1 MKLALTARGSQ
12 EEGFTQLLRE
22 KYAPLRTI
30 YKQGLRTNWSDLQ
43 HAYQK
48 LSLLTDTLPKKMR
61 REQVESQLDELE
73 RFVNLIEKHKVIV
86 VADVGHGAAAI
97 RF

>member
-1 MKLALTARGSQ
+1 M
-12 EEGFTQLLRE
+12 
-22 KYAPLRTI
+22 
-30 YKQGLRTNWSDLQ
+30 
-43 HAYQK
+43 YQK

-73 RFVNLIEKHKVIV
+73 RFVNLIEKHRVII
-86 VADVGHGAAAI
+86 VADDGHGYGAM

>member
-1 MKLALTARGSQ
+1 MFDVTAITR
-12 EEGFTQLLRE
+12 
-22 KYAPLRTI
+22 
-30 YKQGLRTNWSDLQ
+30 KQGLRTNWSELQ
-43 HAYQK
+43 HTYQK

-86 VADVGHGAAAI
+86 IADEGYGAAAM

>member
-1 MKLALTARGSQ
+1 MFDVPALTR
-12 EEGFTQLLRE
+12 
-22 KYAPLRTI
+22 
-30 YKQGLRTNWSDLQ
+30 KQGLRTNWSDLQ
-43 HAYQK
+43 HTYQK

-86 VADVGHGAAAI
+86 IADEGYGAAAM